1 MSEREDR
8 HRQTEAAI
16 DAIVESY
23 GGELEINNL
32 GVVALPNAR
41 AVQEALG
48 HLRAALFIGFY
59 STQQLSAENLRYV
72 LSSHLYPA
80 EDILVEQ
87 IERARLYEESIGRT
101 EPRPAGWSASVVL
114 TFFRRFPELRRLA
127 NGDVMAAYHGDP
139 AASSVEEVVFSYP
152 SILAISTY
160 RIAHELRSMGVPL
173 IPRIMS
179 ETAHAETGIDINP
192 GAAIGER
199 FFIDHGTGVVIGET
213 TIIGNDVKLYQGVTL
228 GALSIPRQKCA
239 KMKRH
244 PTLEDHV
251 TVYAG
256 ASIHGGDTVI
266 GRGSVIGGNVW
277 ITQSVPPG
285 SRIFGRAR
293 EAAPDG
299 EEG

>member
-16 DAIVESY
+16 DAIVASY
-23 GGELEINNL
+23 QDDLEINNL

-48 HLRAALFIGFY
+48 HLRAALYIGFY
-59 STQQLSAENLRYV
+59 STRALSEENLRYV

-80 EDILVEQ
+80 QEILVEQ
-87 IERARLYEESIGRT
+87 IERARLYEESIGRSD
-101 EPRPAGWSASVVL
+101 PRPSGWSADVVDTL
-114 TFFRRFPELRRLA
+114 FRRIPELRRRA

-139 AASSVEEVVFSYP
+139 AASNVEEVVFSYP
-152 SILAISTY
+152 SILAICTY

-192 GAAIGER
+192 GAVIGER
-199 FFIDHGTGVVIGET
+199 FFVDHGTGVVIGET
-213 TIIGNDVKLYQGVTL
+213 TVIGNDVKLYQGVTL

-239 KMKRH
+239 TVKRH
-244 PTLEDHV
+244 PTLEDEV

-256 ASIHGGDTVI
+256 ASIHGGETVI

-277 ITQSVPPG
+277 LTHSVPPG

-293 EAAPDG
+293 EPAPDG
-299 EEG
+299 EAT

>member
-8 HRQTEAAI
+8 HRQTESAI

-23 GGELEINNL
+23 ASDLEINNL

-59 STQQLSAENLRYV
+59 STRELSADNLRYV

-80 EDILVEQ
+80 EEILVEQ
-87 IERARLYEESIGRT
+87 IERARLYEESIGRS
-101 EPRPAGWSASVVL
+101 EPRPADWSAKVML
-114 TFFRRFPELRRLA
+114 TLLRRFPELRRLA
-127 NGDVMAAYHGDP
+127 NGDVMAAYQGDP

-192 GAAIGER
+192 GAVIGER

-213 TIIGNDVKLYQGVTL
+213 TVIGNDVKLYQGVTL
-228 GALSIPRQKCA
+228 GALSIPRQKCS

-244 PTLEDHV
+244 PTLEDEV

-256 ASIHGGDTVI
+256 ASIHGGETVI

-277 ITQSVPPG
+277 ITQSVPAG
-285 SRIFGRAR
+285 SRIFGRPR

-299 EEG
+299 EPR